1 MLPDYIVFFKSSKV
15 ICSQNRS
22 ETSCFFHNLSWFSL
36 KSFNK
41 NRQVKNSQTAW
52 YEKYISLIR
61 STTKRW
67 FARYKHEKYRFRNMS
82 VFWLIY
88 MRMAY
93 ESVTTKSGYPSLLTY
108 KLFIL
113 ETNTYSLLPY
123 LRMQW
128 SVIFAVAICCSGLR
142 LRVGYFTYFKVTHV
156 FF

>member
-1 MLPDYIVFFKSSKV
+1 MCFSRVQKWSVAKTVVKHHVSFTTFLDSVWKV
-15 ICSQNRS
+15 SI
-22 ETSCFFHNLSWFSL
+22 
-36 KSFNK
+36 K

-52 YEKYISLIR
+52 DEKYISLIR
-61 STTKRW
+61 SATKRW
-67 FARYKHEKYRFRNMS
+67 CARYKHEKYRFRNMS
-82 VFWLIY
+82 VFWLVIY

-113 ETNTYSLLPY
+113 ETNTCSLLPY

-156 FF
+156 FL